1 MAQMHRIVC
10 GVDFGTTYT
19 AVAWTET
26 SNPNHIEIIQNWP
39 TSGQLVG
46 TQVPT
51 EIAYAEGDT
60 TNFSWGYDISPR
72 VKKVVMSARSVT
84 LYANTSRLNGLS
96 SAWTATMMS

>member
-39 TSGQLVG
+39 TAGQLVG
-46 TQVPT
+46 NQVPT

-72 VKKVVMSARSVT
+72 VKKVGLSEKIPIPYTETLRS
-84 LYANTSRLNGLS
+84 NGSS
-96 SAWTATMMS
+96 SAWIAKTMF

>member
-1 MAQMHRIVC
+1 MAQMHQIVV

-39 TSGQLVG
+39 TSGLLVG
-46 TQVPT
+46 QQVPT
-51 EIAYAEGDT
+51 EIAYADGDT

-72 VKKVVMSARSVT
+72 VKKVAMSARDVI
-84 LYANTSRLNGLS
+84 
-96 SAWTATMMS
+96 